1 VSVPESRPP
10 RLTDAERQQL
20 EELERRLVGQ
30 FPDLDHRF
38 RDTGGAAHAAPAELR
53 TARAVFA
60 VIALVMVVVAAAVGG
75 AGGAL
80 AVLLSI
86 GGTVGILAL
95 VGRNLAR
102 ARAAVEATT
111 RRRAD
116 SGTEV

>member
-1 VSVPESRPP
+1 MSVPESRPP

-38 RDTGGAAHAAPAELR
+38 SDTGGAAHAAPAELR

-60 VIALVMVVVAAAVGG
+60 VIALVMVVVAAGVDG

>member
-1 VSVPESRPP
+1 MSVPESRPP
-10 RLTDAERQQL
+10 HLTDAERQQL

-38 RDTGGAAHAAPAELR
+38 RNTSGSGGSAPAEVR
-53 TARAVFA
+53 RAHAVFA
-60 VIALVMVVVAAAVGG
+60 VVALVMVIVAAAVGG

-102 ARAAVEATT
+102 ARAATEAATQ
-111 RRRAD
+111 RRAD

>member
-38 RDTGGAAHAAPAELR
+38 QDTGGAGHAHPAEVRL
-53 TARAVFA
+53 ARAVFA
-60 VIALVMVVVAAAVGG
+60 VIGLVMVIVAAAVGG

-80 AVLLSI
+80 AVLLSV

-111 RRRAD
+111 QRRAD
-116 SGTEV
+116 SGSEV